1 MNASASD
8 ALGRA
13 AGAVAVFLVLTAAPV
28 EAVDPCDIDF
38 GQPAQE
44 VPTESVLTWDLP
56 PAGKWRVVRKDAG
69 RRVREGCGIGSIKA
83 PLRAVR
89 HVIDAAAEFDEFMP
103 RVLESDVEPVSPGVY
118 LNRQTLDM
126 PFPVEDRRYTVRV
139 ETGAVATGTGA
150 GWQARWAY
158 VEGSGNIRE
167 SRGSWTLIPV
177 SAQSTVVVYRV
188 LTDPGGRLPAWVVD
202 YAAPRTL
209 RRVLGAVRDRVLTG
223 LSRRQPAR

>member
-13 AGAVAVFLVLTAAPV
+13 AGAVAVCLVLAVAPV
-28 EAVDPCDIDF
+28 EAVDPCDMDF

-44 VPTESVLTWDLP
+44 LPPESVLIWDLP

-69 RRVREGCGIGSIKA
+69 RRVREGCGVGAIEA

-89 HVIDAAAEFDEFMP
+89 QVIDAAAEFDEFMP
-103 RVLESDVEPVSPGVY
+103 RILESDVEPVSPGVY

-139 ETGAVATGTGA
+139 ETGAIGTGAGA

-158 VEGSGNIRE
+158 VEDSGNIRE

-177 SAQSTVVVYRV
+177 STDRTVVVYRL

-202 YAAPRTL
+202 YSAPRAL
-209 RRVLGAVRDRVLTG
+209 RRILNALRDRVLTS